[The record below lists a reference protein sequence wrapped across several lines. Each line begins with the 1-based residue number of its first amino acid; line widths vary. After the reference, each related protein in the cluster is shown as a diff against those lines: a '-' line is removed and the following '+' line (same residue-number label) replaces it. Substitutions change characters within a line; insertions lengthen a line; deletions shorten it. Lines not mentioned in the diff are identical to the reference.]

1 MKDAVFIMNREG
13 KKRMMP
19 RHLLVAAV
27 LGGVIPRDMVDEK
40 LLTS

>member
-1 MKDAVFIMNREG
+1 MNREN

-27 LGGVIPRDMVDEK
+27 LSGVIPRTMVDEK
-40 LLTS
+40 LLTSS